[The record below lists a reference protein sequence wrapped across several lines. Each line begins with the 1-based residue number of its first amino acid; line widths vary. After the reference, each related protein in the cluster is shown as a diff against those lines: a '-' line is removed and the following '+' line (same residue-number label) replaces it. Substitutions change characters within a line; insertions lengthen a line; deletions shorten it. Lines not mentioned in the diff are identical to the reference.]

1 MSTLG
6 IVSSYSESCG
16 IASFAKVLHDTIKLY
31 SNNNVEVVKLD
42 LQLLKAVDKKT
53 RRYADNHIQ
62 DIYKQ
67 LKSFDAVN
75 IQMEVGL
82 YGSLPQDI
90 IKRSKKLIEANPNT
104 SITLHSAQMLA
115 TTPVSSLSPLKKLL
129 KLELKKGISEF
140 IREFNK
146 KKHLWVN
153 NEIIKNAIKQNCQII
168 VHTMRAKKHIY
179 NLYQYDRVDVH
190 PLKFVVENSVL
201 DLTILDRIRFELGLL
216 ATDVLIGI
224 FGFISSSKGH
234 LDALSAIKLLPANYK
249 LLIFGRQ
256 HPQTIEY
263 EKANE
268 YLNTLIKAI
277 ESDKVLKNRVFFL
290 GELTDNEF
298 LSVAKKID
306 VAWLPY
312 YENGQEASGIASIL
326 LDSCPRVLCSTWF
339 AFDELLKLIPY
350 KNVMRFCIGN
360 THELASKTE
369 MLLRRTTPSLPYG
382 GNSRYNMQTQV
393 DTYIKILG
401 S

>member
-129 KLELKKGISEF
+129 KLELKKEF
-140 IREFNK
+140 QS
-146 KKHLWVN
+146 L
-153 NEIIKNAIKQNCQII
+153 
-168 VHTMRAKKHIY
+168 
-179 NLYQYDRVDVH
+179 
-190 PLKFVVENSVL
+190 FVS
-201 DLTILDRIRFELGLL
+201 
-216 ATDVLIGI
+216 
-224 FGFISSSKGH
+224 
-234 LDALSAIKLLPANYK
+234 
-249 LLIFGRQ
+249 
-256 HPQTIEY
+256 
-263 EKANE
+263 
-268 YLNTLIKAI
+268 LIK
-277 ESDKVLKNRVFFL
+277 KNIYGL
-290 GELTDNEF
+290 
-298 LSVAKKID
+298 IM
-306 VAWLPY
+306 
-312 YENGQEASGIASIL
+312 
-326 LDSCPRVLCSTWF
+326 
-339 AFDELLKLIPY
+339 KL
-350 KNVMRFCIGN
+350 
-360 THELASKTE
+360 
-369 MLLRRTTPSLPYG
+369 
-382 GNSRYNMQTQV
+382 
-393 DTYIKILG
+393 
-401 S
+401 